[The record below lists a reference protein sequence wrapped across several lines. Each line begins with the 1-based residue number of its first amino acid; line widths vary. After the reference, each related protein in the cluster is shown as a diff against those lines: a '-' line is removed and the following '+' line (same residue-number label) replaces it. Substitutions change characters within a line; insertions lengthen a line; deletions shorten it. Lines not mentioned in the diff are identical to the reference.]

1 MCSSNYSRQLRLM
14 AFYCKIDSLEIIKLQ
29 KNEESSF
36 SIELKAKE
44 YIKTINLANGNCES
58 VVVEG
63 TIGQLLNAGFAEGV
77 MLEVVGK
84 KGILRIDLSPDQ
96 IKNQRRE
103 VKKQ

>member
-1 MCSSNYSRQLRLM
+1 M
-14 AFYCKIDSLEIIKLQ
+14 Q
-29 KNEESSF
+29 KNDEKSF

-44 YIKTINLANGNCES
+44 YIKTINLANGVSES

-63 TIGQLLNAGFAEGV
+63 TIGQLLNAEFAEGI
-77 MLEVVGK
+77 MLEIVGK

-96 IKNQRRE
+96 IKNQKTE

>member
-1 MCSSNYSRQLRLM
+1 M
-14 AFYCKIDSLEIIKLQ
+14 AFHRNIIYSEINKLQ
-29 KNEESSF
+29 TNEESSF
-36 SIELKAKE
+36 SIELKARE

-63 TIGQLLNAGFAEGV
+63 TIGQLLNAEFAEGV

-96 IKNQRRE
+96 IKNQRTE